1 MDYEIEI
8 PFGAFDSELMH
19 QEIFIPE
26 GFEATIDGNKI
37 ILKKKE
43 SEDERIRKELL
54 NHCIKAANGETMVVS
69 TDDYYR
75 WSKWLEKQGT
85 SYTKKD
91 VDNAYVEG
99 MAFAKDELEKQGEQK
114 SVGEEIVEALRTEYE
129 KGRADAFAQMQKEW
143 SKEDEKC
150 IRLSTDIIDSAL
162 RAGFCV
168 QLDRDRCVDW
178 FNSIKDR
185 LQPQTKQEWSEE
197 DKDMIQALNACINAA
212 IKGGMNY
219 ISFDSKSILIGK
231 VKNWLKS
238 LKGRVQPKN
247 HWKPSK
253 EQVEALAWALSLAK
267 NCGEECAFDLR
278 TLYEQLKK
286 LKGE

>member
-129 KGRADAFAQMQKEW
+129 KGRADAFAQMQ
-143 SKEDEKC
+143 
-150 IRLSTDIIDSAL
+150 T
-162 RAGFCV
+162 
-168 QLDRDRCVDW
+168 
-178 FNSIKDR
+178 
-185 LQPQTKQEWSEE
+185 EWSEE
-197 DKDMIQALNACINAA
+197 DKDFMYDTLSNLTELKDRYGEGYGNVGKCI
-212 IKGGMNY
+212 
-219 ISFDSKSILIGK
+219 D
-231 VKNWLKS
+231 WLKS
-238 LKGRVQPKN
+238 LKERVQPKN
-247 HWKPSK
+247 HWKPSDDDINLLK
-253 EQVEALAWALSLAK
+253 EVEQALLGKDCHNRLVDFMWK
-267 NCGEECAFDLR
+267 
-278 TLYEQLKK
+278 LKK
-286 LKGE
+286 LKE